1 MAVPEG
7 GDQAEIPVPPGPPA
21 VEGDDQPSGVFA
33 SDQVAHQLQSV
44 EGTDGD
50 GFGGHLGKGLGGG
63 IPAGAEVLVLFA
75 AGFFTLRSLPD
86 DSHHPFYQ
94 SKLTSRF
101 CTWHHRV
108 ADDDMDTSV
117 PADSFIITDGNRQKV
132 HARIAVAN
140 GSIKGVLPGN
150 SVQRDFLAQPFSDFI
165 YAIIAEEL
173 GIGGCAF
180 VLLLYII
187 LYIRA
192 GRIAS
197 RCENNFPAF
206 LILGLATLLVVQALL
221 NMMVAVGL
229 FPVTGQTLPMVSRGG
244 TSTLI
249 TAMYFGMMLSV
260 SRYARSNGKKS
271 IPNVARE
278 ESAEI
283 QKDFQQG

>member
-1 MAVPEG
+1 M
-7 GDQAEIPVPPGPPA
+7 
-21 VEGDDQPSGVFA
+21 
-33 SDQVAHQLQSV
+33 
-44 EGTDGD
+44 
-50 GFGGHLGKGLGGG
+50 
-63 IPAGAEVLVLFA
+63 
-75 AGFFTLRSLPD
+75 
-86 DSHHPFYQ
+86 
-94 SKLTSRF
+94 
-101 CTWHHRV
+101 
-108 ADDDMDTSV
+108 
-117 PADSFIITDGNRQKV
+117 
-132 HARIAVAN
+132 
-140 GSIKGVLPGN
+140 
-150 SVQRDFLAQPFSDFI
+150 
-165 YAIIAEEL
+165 
-173 GIGGCAF
+173 
-180 VLLLYII
+180 LLLYII

-278 ESAEI
+278 ESTEI